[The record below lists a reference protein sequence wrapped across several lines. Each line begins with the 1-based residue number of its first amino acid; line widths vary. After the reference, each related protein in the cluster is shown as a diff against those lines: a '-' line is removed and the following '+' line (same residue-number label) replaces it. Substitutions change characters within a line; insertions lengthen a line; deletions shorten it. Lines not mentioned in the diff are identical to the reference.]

1 MIRPPF
7 GVRLLLGVA
16 ATVLEETR
24 KLPQAVLTYPM
35 TAASQT
41 VQNFMRFQQTVTEL
55 AIKGDETWENIFPP
69 TDEQPEWATFDEDL
83 DELDAPEPD
92 ETQATAVYE
101 DAAERM
107 TQGRFALYSSEPTDS
122 SDLSAPEA
130 AAAPAPEAKPEVA
143 KAAPS
148 KAPAKKAAKKAPANK
163 AAPAAPAEPADPN
176 APDVVVEL
184 GYHDL
189 TLAQLRARL
198 QSLSVTELEEL
209 LAYEDAH
216 KARAPYQTL
225 LANRITRAA
234 ARG

>member
-92 ETQATAVYE
+92 ETQANAVYE

-107 TQGRFALYSSEPTDS
+107 TQGRFALYSSEPTAP
-122 SDLSAPEA
+122 SAPEPV
-130 AAAPAPEAKPEVA
+130 AAPAPEAEPEKVA
-143 KAAPS
+143 PR
-148 KAPAKKAAKKAPANK
+148 KAPVKKAAAKKAPAKK

-176 APDVVVEL
+176 APDIVVEL

-198 QSLSVTELEEL
+198 QSLSVSELEEL
-209 LAYEDAH
+209 LSYEDAH

>member
-92 ETQATAVYE
+92 ETQANAVYE

-107 TQGRFALYSSEPTDS
+107 TQGRFALYSSEPTEP
-122 SDLSAPEA
+122 SAPEP
-130 AAAPAPEAKPEVA
+130 AAAPTAEAEPEVA
-143 KAAPS
+143 QAAPR
-148 KAPAKKAAKKAPANK
+148 KAPVKKAAAKQ
-163 AAPAAPAEPADPN
+163 AAPAASPEPADTN

-198 QSLSVTELEEL
+198 QSLSVSELEEL
-209 LAYEDAH
+209 LTYEDAH

>member
-7 GVRLLLGVA
+7 GVRLILGVA

-92 ETQATAVYE
+92 ETQANAVYE

-107 TQGRFALYSSEPTDS
+107 TQGRFALYSSEPTAS
-122 SDLSAPEA
+122 SAPDPV
-130 AAAPAPEAKPEVA
+130 AAPAPEAEPEVA
-143 KAAPS
+143 KAAPR
-148 KAPAKKAAKKAPANK
+148 KAPVKKAAAKKAPAKK

-176 APDVVVEL
+176 APDIVVEL

-198 QSLSVTELEEL
+198 QSLSVNELEEL
-209 LAYEDAH
+209 LTYEDAH